1 MPSWDWHAEC
11 NHFPEILVGGK
22 SVVTIKAVFWFPFRF
37 ELCPGPTVGQGFLA
51 PGFLKRFR
59 SPEDHFS
66 PQNKWS
72 SGCPTGPGRPACD
85 YSRKYCSICAF
96 YSIFAF
102 WSCKSHCWWMQNTL
116 WTWDSNLIHEEPQCN
131 QLQLADSISSLHL
144 VCLVEQLNQGADATA
159 DNASAKA
166 TQIVT
171 WNRRIWVKGV
181 AMGFNEVSVTF
192 IKQNS
197 WCHLL
202 CQIQFHWIRN
212 SRFQWCY

>member
-1 MPSWDWHAEC
+1 MLNATTSQKY
-11 NHFPEILVGGK
+11 L
-22 SVVTIKAVFWFPFRF
+22 
-37 ELCPGPTVGQGFLA
+37 LA
-51 PGFLKRFR
+51 ASLWSQSKQFSDFR
-59 SPEDHFS
+59 SGLSSALDQQLDRVSWRQDLQEVSEVPKIIF
-66 PQNKWS
+66 PPKMWS

-102 WSCKSHCWWMQNTL
+102 WSCKSHRWWMQNTL